1 MVEVTYKNE
10 ILKYIDD
17 FRGEPVLWITDPSQ
31 RNMEH
36 MTFVGGYPNEYA
48 IYLRDLS
55 QDEREDIY
63 RQLKH

>member
-1 MVEVTYKNE
+1 MEVTYKNE

-17 FRGEPVLWITDPSQ
+17 FHGEPALWITDPSQ

-55 QDEREDIY
+55 QDECEYIGN
-63 RQLKH
+63 